1 MRSCLCND
9 GPSRAGYEGW
19 SVMLFDFE
27 PSGVNDTYLRL
38 SRRDVS
44 CILVPCDCWN
54 GLLRLNYLTAG
65 GGTGNDPY
73 IIFRALDVGW
83 DDGRFFWKGK
93 AHPVSASGSM
103 AVVFAE
109 RGLIAERESEAL
121 LFGIVSAGG
130 SDTRDET
137 LLLRALMGGATV
149 TPIYDDTPLRDGPR
163 RAVTGFAIRTL
174 SESAVY
180 TVECRNG
187 LPVLNDR
194 VRGALQRQIG

>member
-1 MRSCLCND
+1 
-9 GPSRAGYEGW
+9 
-19 SVMLFDFE
+19 MLFEFE

-44 CILVPCDCWN
+44 CILVPSDCWN

-65 GGTGNDPY
+65 GGTGNDPH

-121 LFGIVSAGG
+121 LFGIVTAGT
-130 SDTRDET
+130 SDTRDEE

-149 TPIYDDTPLRDGPR
+149 TPLYGDTLLQATGERT
-163 RAVTGFAIRTL
+163 VTGFVIRTL
-174 SESAVY
+174 GDSAVY
-180 TVECRNG
+180 GVEARNG
-187 LPVLNDR
+187 LPVLNGR
-194 VRGALQRQIG
+194 VRDALQRQLG